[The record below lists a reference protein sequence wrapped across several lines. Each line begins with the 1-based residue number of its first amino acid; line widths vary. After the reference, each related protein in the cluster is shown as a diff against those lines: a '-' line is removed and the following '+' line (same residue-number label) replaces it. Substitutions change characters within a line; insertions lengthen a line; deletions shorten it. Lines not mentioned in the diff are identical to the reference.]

1 MPVSN
6 KKATAIPPR
15 KNGTAERL
23 AAGNDNGNLPRWA
36 VPLLLIF
43 IAALYRHVQDFAI
56 TFIDDDMYILRN
68 PYLRDFSLKGLS
80 AIFSSFYEYNYHPFT
95 TTVWLVL
102 YKTWGLDPMPY
113 HLANLLLHLVNTWLV
128 FRLGKALARDGYAGF
143 IVAALFGLHP
153 LHVESVAWISELKGV
168 LCATFY
174 FASLIWYVRYVD
186 GGYKRKYIGM
196 ALLLFLGALFSKSA
210 AVTLP
215 LVALAIDYYRG
226 RKLSQALIEKL
237 PFFALSVLFGV
248 LAIMSQQAGG
258 AISDIASEYNLLNRV
273 LIFLSGPGFY
283 FVKAIVPYPLS
294 AIHYFPNEVNGML
307 PWYFY
312 VYPLALAGVA
322 WLVYRAGQYR
332 KEVVFGLL
340 FFFGVLSV
348 MLQVVPVGAA
358 WATERYSY
366 VSYFGLFYMCAIWLV
381 RQRKELRQRLVVTVV
396 GLLAAFGFIS
406 ANRLETWQTTDTIFA
421 DLVEKNSANR
431 NNFLVYY
438 HWGDYCQV
446 RGDMEGAMTHYND
459 AIRINPSFS
468 KAYLRRGEVLDVMG
482 NFDAAIA
489 DYDKVLQTDHDNAMA
504 WNDKGWVYFE
514 QGKQAEAKQMFDS
527 AIAVNGKLATAYNNR
542 GWLSL
547 QLQDTAAAMKDFTSA
562 INADH
567 TFAKAYYNRAMVY
580 VYTGR
585 RAEAIAE
592 YTALIKANERD
603 GQAYFFRGVIY
614 KEMGRELSARRDFE
628 TADDLGYQGA
638 REALNSVGR

>member
-1 MPVSN
+1 MSN
-6 KKATAIPPR
+6 KKATAVPPR
-15 KNGTAERL
+15 RNEKPGPL
-23 AAGNDNGNLPRWA
+23 AAGNDNGNGNLPRWA
-36 VPLLLIF
+36 VPLLLLV
-43 IAALYRHVQDFAI
+43 IAALYRHVLDFAI

-80 AIFSSFYEYNYHPFT
+80 AIFSSFYEYNYHPVT
-95 TTVWLVL
+95 TTVWLTL
-102 YKTWGLDPMPY
+102 YKIWGLDPMPY
-113 HLANLLLHLVNTWLV
+113 HAANLLFHLLNTWLV
-128 FRLGKALARDGYAGF
+128 FRLATALARNGYVGF
-143 IVAALFGLHP
+143 VVAALFGLHP

-186 GGYKRKYIGM
+186 GGYKRKHLVV
-196 ALLLFLGALFSKSA
+196 AFLLFLGALFSKSA

-215 LVALAIDYYRG
+215 LVALTIDYYRA

-248 LAIMSQQAGG
+248 LAIMSQRAGG
-258 AISDIASEYNLLNRV
+258 AISDIASGYNLLNRV

-322 WLVYRAGQYR
+322 LLVYRSRQYK

-366 VSYFGLFYMCAIWLV
+366 VSYFGLFYLCAIWVV
-381 RQRKELRQRLVVTVV
+381 RRRREIRQRLLVTVLGV
-396 GLLAAFGFIS
+396 LAAFSFIS
-406 ANRLETWQTTDTIFA
+406 ANRLETWQNTDTIFA
-421 DLVEKNSANR
+421 DLVEKNSANK

-446 RGDMEGAMTHYND
+446 RGDMQGAITHYD
-459 AIRINPSFS
+459 EAIRINPSFT
-468 KAYLRRGEVLDVMG
+468 KAYLRRGEVLDAFG
-482 NFDAAIA
+482 NFDAALS
-489 DYDKVLQTDHDNAMA
+489 DYNKVLQADRANAMA
-504 WNDKGWVYFE
+504 WNNKGWVYFE

-527 AIAVNGKLATAYNNR
+527 ALAINGKLATAYNNR
-542 GWLSL
+542 GWVSL
-547 QLQDTAAAMKDFTSA
+547 QQQDTVVAMKDFTNA
-562 INADH
+562 INADK

-580 VYTGR
+580 VVTGR
-585 RAEAIAE
+585 RAEAIAD
-592 YTALIKANERD
+592 YTALIKVNERD
-603 GQAYFFRGVIY
+603 GQAYFFRGVVY

-628 TADDLGYQGA
+628 SADDLGYQGA